1 MPDSSR
7 ECPPFYLPS
16 KTDAPFWRKP
26 KNTTEKWE
34 KIINK
39 FKGNIVNNVNNI
51 QKKVDAID
59 REVINKEKKLKFEGG
74 MGYNPELGQ
83 EISNL
88 LLDSIGAKLSLL
100 NKLAKM

>member
-1 MPDSSR
+1 
-7 ECPPFYLPS
+7 
-16 KTDAPFWRKP
+16 
-26 KNTTEKWE
+26 
-34 KIINK
+34 
-39 FKGNIVNNVNNI
+39 
-51 QKKVDAID
+51 
-59 REVINKEKKLKFEGG
+59 